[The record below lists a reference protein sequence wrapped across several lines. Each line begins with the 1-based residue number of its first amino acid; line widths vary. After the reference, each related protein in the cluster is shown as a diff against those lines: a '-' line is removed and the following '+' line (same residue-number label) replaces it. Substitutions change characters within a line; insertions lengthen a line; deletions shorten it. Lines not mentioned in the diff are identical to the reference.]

1 MRILI
6 RFWHCLRWRPILA
19 KELTM
24 ANKDKLL
31 TQEELLR
38 ETKKLAADL
47 AFCARAPVTIALTGG
62 DSIAYTYNADDDN
75 KQHTVPIVINP
86 SILGAVRNKARAIRI
101 WRGIGFHE
109 LAHHL
114 WPASAQYKQARKEG
128 FKDLFNLID
137 DEQNERRGRAF
148 DESWGACFQSVCA
161 HIFPP
166 RPKDDEE
173 AGLNTGIVDGGEKP
187 RKPRGIGA
195 LRPYI
200 KRWNAFAVHLR
211 RHVPDPQDP
220 VVAEALALIDS
231 RFKDLSKEQ
240 LLDLTRQVHQVLSR
254 GIEMPKAVEGQPSG
268 KPQDPSEEDVED
280 DETPPAPSQPE
291 PAKDSEPE
299 EPDPEVD
306 ADPIGWDLRAMLRSK
321 WLWATFLTFIVGW
334 SALLLTGGVTT
345 WVRVAIEMV
354 IVLAVVTAFL
364 FLRRAYIKKLIARV
378 KEALN
383 NSSFSA
389 PPPPKVSGPVKAVLC
404 SVVGIGIAGLLGW
417 LSVICAHKF
426 GSSITALAVSLIML
440 FTLLIAAWK
449 VKQHADA
456 EKEGVNKWVLM
467 GFAAIG
473 LMSMGG
479 LFYSMDEFGL
489 SGWLKFPLLG
499 LAFFPLSFGA
509 LYLCDRADK
518 KGYRKRS
525 LIGRVADSFVDR
537 WHAFLDILLSIWLA
551 IWRPICGFFRFIWR
565 QIVRAYKFIK
575 YLLTRGWW
583 RAHPHFLRLWRNTF
597 FRLAALSLPIALL
610 LVMAYSVLATAGKTS
625 WWLLLLLLL
634 LMLGAGVLGWIFRSK
649 IKKFVLNELFMPMPS
664 LMDYNMQVPLDME
677 TDWFVQVDNVQPVQA
692 DQKLLEEMLPE
703 VHALA
708 QQLRPYLERC
718 GRQTIDREDQPDG
731 FDLIEEAEL
740 ALVGESSIFIN
751 DDTEPRASVHFE
763 VALDCSTS
771 MTSATQSLKPGE
783 KFILGKFFA
792 LVLEQAVLNL
802 PGVSARFWG
811 FTDSTIFDC
820 GVPGEGRI
828 TGLTIGGGNNDAAM
842 LWHMGQSAAASGKD
856 IKILLML
863 SDGQPSDCSWLSLR
877 NLVLKF
883 EQEGMIPW
891 NFALDVIQI
900 PAFERFFT
908 DLVGQSREE
917 AIVTMGTILA
927 AIAEEGIS

>member
-1 MRILI
+1 
-6 RFWHCLRWRPILA
+6 
-19 KELTM
+19 M

-31 TQEELLR
+31 TQDELLR

-62 DSIAYTYNADDDN
+62 DSIAYTYNADDGK
-75 KQHTVPIVINP
+75 KQHTVPIVMNP
-86 SILGAVRNKARAIRI
+86 SILASVRNKARAIRI

-173 AGLNTGIVDGGEKP
+173 ATLNTGIVDGGEKP
-187 RKPRGIGA
+187 RKPRGLSA

-211 RHVPDPQDP
+211 RHVPDPEDP
-220 VVAEALALIDS
+220 LVAEALALIDK
-231 RFKDLSKEQ
+231 RFKDLTKEQ
-240 LLDLTRQVHQVLSR
+240 LLDLTRQVHQILSR
-254 GIEMPKAVEGQPSG
+254 GIEMPKEVEGQPG
-268 KPQDPSEEDVED
+268 KPGQPPEADDEDEETPQTPSEPE
-280 DETPPAPSQPE
+280 PQPE
-291 PAKDSEPE
+291 PDPKEPE
-299 EPDPEVD
+299 PEND
-306 ADPIGWDLRAMLRSK
+306 ADPVGWDLRTLLRSK

-334 SALLLTGGVTT
+334 SALLLTGGVKT
-345 WVRVAIEMV
+345 WVRVTIEVV
-354 IVLAVVTAFL
+354 IVLAIVTGIL
-364 FLRRAYIKKLIARV
+364 FLRRAYIKRLMERI
-378 KEALN
+378 KEALKN
-383 NSSFSA
+383 TSA
-389 PPPPKVSGPVKAVLC
+389 PQPLPPKVGGAVKTVFFSIVAVALT
-404 SVVGIGIAGLLGW
+404 GFLGW
-417 LSVICAHKF
+417 LAWICAHKF
-426 GSSITALAVSLIML
+426 GSPITSVVGSLLVLIA
-440 FTLLIAAWK
+440 LLIVAFK
-449 VKQHADA
+449 VKQRADA
-456 EKEGVNKWVLM
+456 REEGVNKWTLI
-467 GFAAIG
+467 GFGVVG
-473 LMSMGG
+473 LLSLGG
-479 LFYSMDEFGL
+479 LFWGMNEFGL
-489 SGWLKFPLLG
+489 VGWVKYTILA
-499 LAFFPLSFGA
+499 LAFSPLTFGA
-509 LYLCDRADK
+509 LYLCDRANK
-518 KGYRKRS
+518 KDYRRRS
-525 LIGRVADSFVDR
+525 IVGRVTDSLVDK
-537 WHAFLDILLSIWLA
+537 WHALLDILLSLWLA
-551 IWRPICGFFRFIWR
+551 IWRPFWRFLCFVW
-565 QIVRAYKFIK
+565 QQVVRAYKFAK
-575 YLLTRGWW
+575 YLCTRAWW
-583 RAHPHFLRLWRNTF
+583 RAHPHLMRLWRNTF

-610 LVMAYSVLATAGKTS
+610 LVMAYSVLATAGKAS
-625 WWLLLLLLL
+625 WWLLVLLLL
-634 LMLGAGVLGWIFRSK
+634 LMIGAGVLGWIFRHK

-664 LMDYNMQVPLDME
+664 LMDYGMQVPLDME
-677 TDWFVQVDNVQPVQA
+677 TDWFVQVDNVQPIEA
-692 DQKLLEEMLPE
+692 DQKLLAEMMPE

-751 DDTEPRASVHFE
+751 DDTVPRASVHFE

-771 MTSATQSLKPGE
+771 MTSATQSLQPGE

-792 LVLEQAVLNL
+792 LVLEQAVINL

-811 FTDSTIFDC
+811 FTDKVIYDC
-820 GVPGEGRI
+820 GGPGEGRI

-891 NFALDVIQI
+891 NFALDVIKI